1 MKTNL
6 LFSCWTLPFVC
17 APVFTVSAHDGAKQH
32 EANGQKP
39 NILLIV
45 TDQQS
50 FNMVSC
56 AGNRYIHTP
65 NLDRIAQNGYMF
77 NNTYCANP
85 VSMPSRFALITG
97 QFSSKVG
104 IKGNTTKVNREK
116 VLETVH
122 QYSIGNVFRANGTT
136 RTILERPTFMQPNR
150 RWTIMVLNCTA
161 KIPTK
166 ERQRLPNRSLPTQT
180 ILPANHSSCTSPS

>member
-1 MKTNL
+1 
-6 LFSCWTLPFVC
+6 
-17 APVFTVSAHDGAKQH
+17 
-32 EANGQKP
+32 
-39 NILLIV
+39 
-45 TDQQS
+45 
-50 FNMVSC
+50 
-56 AGNRYIHTP
+56 
-65 NLDRIAQNGYMF
+65 MF

-122 QYSIGNVFRANGTT
+122 QYSIGNVFRANGYNTYYSGKT
-136 RTILERPTFMQPNR
+136 HLYAAKS
-150 RWTIMVLNCTA
+150 RWTIMVLNCTV